1 MNWDVIE
8 SNWNQ
13 FSDLVKEQWSQLGDD
28 DLRNIAGRRDRL
40 GAQIEA
46 TYGVSKDEAEKQ
58 VQGFEASNITYN
70 GLIQARTFARITS
83 AEADYMM
90 ATTECGTKS
99 GSERDLCMRDAET
112 RQTKTIGDAI
122 ANKNDV
128 EARTQAGRPSLKT
141 EAPA

>member
-1 MNWDVIE
+1 
-8 SNWNQ
+8 
-13 FSDLVKEQWSQLGDD
+13 
-28 DLRNIAGRRDRL
+28 
-40 GAQIEA
+40 
-46 TYGVSKDEAEKQ
+46 
-58 VQGFEASNITYN
+58 
-70 GLIQARTFARITS
+70 
-83 AEADYMM
+83 MM

-141 EAPA
+141 QAPA